1 MQDHPTPLL
10 DKTIDAARIEARW
23 YRAWIE
29 RGVFTADAKSPKPPF
44 TIVIPPPNVTGSLH
58 MGHAFN
64 NTLQDIVIRYK
75 RMDGFEAL
83 WVPGTDHAGIATQ
96 NVVERQLAAK
106 GLRRHDLG
114 REAFVERVWAWK
126 AESGGTISQQL
137 RRLGA
142 SCDWTRERFTMD
154 EGLSRAVREVFVR
167 LYEDGL
173 IYRGGYIVNWCP
185 RDETAISDL
194 EVEYEEAQGALY
206 HIRYP
211 LAGGRP
217 GEGPIVAT
225 TRPETMFGDTAVA
238 VHPEDERYTGLV
250 GRQVELPLAGR
261 QIPIVADTYVD
272 RGFGSGALKVTP
284 AHDPNDFEIARRHD
298 LPRVVALDTQA
309 RMTDAAG
316 RYAGLD
322 RYEARKRIVADLEA
336 AGLLVK
342 VEPHRHA
349 VGHCYRCRTVIEPM
363 VSTQWFVKIKPLAEP
378 ALAAVREGKI
388 RICPPQW
395 ETTYYNWMEN
405 IRDWTISRQIWWG
418 HRIPAWYCE
427 TCEDMVVARETP
439 KACRNGHTTLR
450 QETDVLD
457 TWFSSAL
464 WPFSTLGWPDR
475 TADLAKFYP
484 TSLLVTGFD
493 ILFFWVARMIM
504 MGLEFMG
511 EAPFRDVY
519 IHALVRDAE
528 GQKMSK
534 SKGNV
539 IDPLVMVDKYGADAF
554 RFTLTALAAQGRD
567 VKLAEERIS
576 GYRNFINKIWNAA
589 RFVLM
594 NTEPGSAPCRVTDLQ
609 RSSLDLADRWIL
621 SRASRAAEAVRAHL
635 DAYRFNDAAAAIY
648 DFLWHEYCDWYI
660 ELSKVDLSP
669 AAHPAA
675 RARRQAVLVE
685 VLREA
690 LALLHPI
697 APFVT
702 EEIWHGLPRRAG
714 DAEMVVTAPYP
725 KPDPSRVDPDA
736 EDEMDF
742 VQSVIVA
749 ARRIRG
755 TYNLPPSRR
764 IAPFVRFGGA
774 GRQRADG
781 AAARA
786 DAGRRSLLESLAR
799 AYVEPLANA
808 EVTIAGAG
816 TPAPRW
822 AAAEVVRGV
831 EVLVEVGEVAVREEA
846 KRIEKELARIERLA
860 AGTRAKLAKEDFVA
874 RAPEEVVEK
883 ERTRL
888 AGYEA
893 DARALAENLER
904 VRAVIDR

>member
-1 MQDHPTPLL
+1 MQERPVTALPKALEP
-10 DKTIDAARIEARW
+10 ARIEARW
-23 YRAWIE
+23 YQAWID
-29 RGVFTADAKSPKPPF
+29 RGAFTADARSPKPPF
-44 TIVIPPPNVTGSLH
+44 SIVIPPPNVTGSLH

-96 NVVERQLAAK
+96 NVVERQLAAQ
-106 GLRRHDLG
+106 GLSRHDLG

-126 AESGGTISQQL
+126 AESGGTIIKQL

-167 LYEDGL
+167 LYHDGL

-194 EVEYEEAQGALY
+194 EVEYEETQGALY

-211 LAGGRP
+211 LVGGAP
-217 GEGPIVAT
+217 GEGPVVAT

-238 VHPEDERYTGLV
+238 VHPEDERYRHLV
-250 GRQVELPLAGR
+250 GREVELPLAGR
-261 QIPIVADTYVD
+261 RIPVIADPYVD
-272 RGFGSGALKVTP
+272 RAFGSGALKVTP
-284 AHDPNDFEIARRHD
+284 AHDPNDFEIGRRHG
-298 LPRVVALDTQA
+298 LPQVVALDTHA
-309 RMTDAAG
+309 RMTEAAG
-316 RYAGLD
+316 RYQGLD

-342 VEPHRHA
+342 TEPHLHA
-349 VGHCYRCRTVIEPM
+349 VGRCYRCRTVIEPM
-363 VSTQWFVKIKPLAEP
+363 VSTQWFVRIKPLAEP
-378 ALAAVREGKI
+378 AIAAVREGRI
-388 RICPPQW
+388 RIIPEQW
-395 ETTYYNWMEN
+395 ESTYFNWMEN

-418 HRIPAWYCE
+418 HRIPAWFCD
-427 TCEDMVVARETP
+427 TCDDVIVAVDAPTT
-439 KACRNGHTTLR
+439 CRSGHTTLR

-464 WPFSTLGWPDR
+464 WPFSTLGWPDQ
-475 TADLAKFYP
+475 TPDLAKFYP

-504 MGLEFMG
+504 MGLRFMG
-511 EAPFRDVY
+511 REPFRDVY

-567 VKLAEERIS
+567 VKLAEERIA
-576 GYRNFINKIWNAA
+576 GYRNFVNKIWNAA

-594 NTEPGSAPCRVTDLQ
+594 NVDPGVAVGRVADLP
-609 RSSLDLADRWIL
+609 RETLDLADRWIL
-621 SRASRAAEAVRAHL
+621 SRAARTVESVRAHL

-669 AAHPAA
+669 GAEPAG

-702 EEIWHGLPRRAG
+702 EEIWHALPRRPG
-714 DAEMVVTAPYP
+714 DAEMLVTAPFP
-725 KPDPSRVDPDA
+725 KADPARIDAAA

-742 VQSVIVA
+742 VQAVIVA

-755 TYNLPPSRR
+755 TYNLPPARR
-764 IAPFVRFGGA
+764 IAPFVRFGTA
-774 GRQRADG
+774 GGDGTQR
-781 AAARA
+781 RA
-786 DAGRRSLLESLAR
+786 LLESLAR
-799 AYVEPLANA
+799 TYVEPLANA
-808 EVTIAGAG
+808 DVTITGPGAA
-816 TPAPRW
+816 APRW

-831 EVLVEVGEVAVREEA
+831 EVLVEVGEAAIREEA
-846 KRIEKELARIERLA
+846 TRLEKELARVESLA
-860 AGTRAKLAKEDFVA
+860 AGTRAKLAKADFVA

-883 ERTRL
+883 ERAKL
-888 AGYEA
+888 AAYET
-893 DARALAENLER
+893 DARALAENLAR
-904 VRAVIDR
+904 VRAVIAGT